1 MLTKSEAAVL
11 RTLWQRGEAT
21 RGELVAQLKLSR
33 PTVDRALR
41 TLEAYRIIE
50 QLGPRPSLEGRP
62 AIAYALRPDAR
73 LLAGVDLELPW
84 VNLVLTNLL
93 GTSIAEHKLRL
104 EGRLKDPASL
114 LHQMGVKL
122 QQWVSDCGQRWED
135 VAAVGIGVPGPVVR
149 GEVSLLGV
157 TLPTWLRVPVQE
169 MLKRQLKTEVHVSH
183 DVHLMALAEA
193 ERGGWRDEILLF
205 LSLRPGLVGEVRF
218 GASVLIRGEPYWG
231 AHGNG
236 GALYRAYVAAEEL
249 ADLDEETRCRLIAKR
264 LAERAVPAVTLFDPD
279 RVVVE
284 AEFMG
289 TGALRLVEQFRE
301 RLLSALKGEFPGLLR
316 VSLAKV
322 GGFGVALG
330 AALAAQR
337 QLLRCP
343 ERLFDGKG
351 GESRF
356 QKPSV

>member
-11 RTLWQRGEAT
+11 RSLWQRGEAT
-21 RGELVAQLKLSR
+21 RGELVSQLKLSR

-41 TLEAYRIIE
+41 RLLTYRIIE
-50 QLGPRPSLEGRP
+50 ELGPRPSLGGRP
-62 AIAYALRPDAR
+62 AIVYALRPDAR

-84 VNLVLTNLL
+84 VNLVLTNLV
-93 GTSIAEHKLRL
+93 GSPIAKHKLYL
-104 EGRLKDPASL
+104 ERRLKDPASL
-114 LHQMGVKL
+114 LHQLGEQLKG
-122 QQWVSDCGQRWED
+122 WVLDCGRRWED

-149 GEVSLLGV
+149 GEVSLFGA

-169 MLKRQLKTEVHVSH
+169 MLKRQLKTEVYVSH

-193 ERGGWRDEILLF
+193 ERGGWHDEILLF

-218 GASVLIRGEPYWG
+218 GASVLIKGEPYWG

-249 ADLDEETRCRLIAKR
+249 ADLDEERRCRHIAER

-289 TGALRLVEQFRE
+289 PAASRLVEHFRQ

-316 VSLAKV
+316 ISLAKV
-322 GGFGVALG
+322 GELGVALG

-337 QLLRCP
+337 QLLHCP
-343 ERLFDGKG
+343 ERLFDGG
-351 GESRF
+351 R
-356 QKPSV
+356 